1 MNAPRLPPGP
11 RSSLSQL
18 AALQD
23 PFPWMLAFAKRHA
36 DPATTPIL
44 GGDPLVLTWDAE
56 GAKAVFTA
64 DPDSFTSGVND
75 ALAVIVGDGSIF
87 LMAGERHRRARKLL
101 APPFHG
107 ERMRAYGEIMR
118 NAARRQTA
126 RLPRGDVF
134 PLVEATQAITLDV
147 IIEAVFG
154 VRDEARV
161 RTLHEAIVGLVASF
175 GPFVAMKGL
184 QRDLWGLS
192 PWARFKKKADALH
205 ALLDALIAEKRSNP
219 GEDIVSL
226 LLATRDEA
234 GDALSPREVTEQL
247 LSFVVAGH
255 ETTATTLAWAMDQL
269 HRDPA
274 LLARLRAELD
284 ALGPSPAP
292 EAVAKLP
299 LLDAVC
305 NETLRLYPP
314 VPMVLRKLA
323 RDFELKGYALPAG
336 TTVAVATYMAHHREA
351 VFADAGSFKPE
362 RFVGRSYTPFEF
374 MPFGGGVRR
383 CLGAA
388 FAHYELKIVLA
399 ELLAAGAFTLREP
412 KPLGRAF
419 RIGTFGPSTGVR
431 MTFAP
436 AA

>member
-1 MNAPRLPPGP
+1 MRKGA
-11 RSSLSQL
+11 RSENDGLS
-18 AALQD
+18 
-23 PFPWMLAFAKRHA
+23 
-36 DPATTPIL
+36 
-44 GGDPLVLTWDAE
+44 
-56 GAKAVFTA
+56 
-64 DPDSFTSGVND
+64 
-75 ALAVIVGDGSIF
+75 
-87 LMAGERHRRARKLL
+87 
-101 APPFHG
+101 
-107 ERMRAYGEIMR
+107 
-118 NAARRQTA
+118 
-126 RLPRGDVF
+126 RGDVF

-269 HRDPA
+269 HRDPS
-274 LLARLRAELD
+274 LLARLRADLA
-284 ALGPSPAP
+284 ALGAAPAP
-292 EAVAKLP
+292 DAVAKLP

-305 NETLRLYPP
+305 NETLRLFPP

-336 TTVAVATYMAHHREA
+336 ATVAVATYMAHHREE
-351 VFADAGSFKPE
+351 VFADAAAFKPE

-374 MPFGGGVRR
+374 MPFGGGARR

>member
-23 PFPWMLAFAKRHA
+23 PFPWMLSFAKEYP

-44 GGDPLVLTWDAE
+44 GGEPLVLTWDAE

-75 ALAVIVGDGSIF
+75 ALAVIVGEGSIF

-118 NAARRQTA
+118 NAARRQAA
-126 RLPRGDVF
+126 RLPRGAVF
-134 PLVEATQAITLDV
+134 PMVEATQAITLDV

-184 QRDLWGLS
+184 QRELWGLS
-192 PWARFKKKADALH
+192 PWARFKRKADALH
-205 ALLDALIAEKRSNP
+205 ALLDALIAEKRTNP

-269 HRDPA
+269 HRDPG
-274 LLARLRAELD
+274 LLARLRADLD
-284 ALGPSPAP
+284 ALGPSASPD
-292 EAVAKLP
+292 AVAKLP

-305 NETLRLYPP
+305 NETLRLFPP

-323 RDFELKGYALPAG
+323 REFALKGYALPAG
-336 TTVAVATYMAHHREA
+336 TTVAVATYMAHHREE

-374 MPFGGGVRR
+374 MPFGGGARR

-388 FAHYELKIVLA
+388 FAHYELKVVLA
-399 ELLAAGAFTLREP
+399 ELLAAGTFTLREP

-436 AA
+436 AG